1 MVGKAVTS
9 PTPIVLDCD
18 PGHDDA
24 MAILLAVGSP
34 QVELLAVTT
43 CFGNCSLEDATRN
56 ARQIL
61 TLAGVHNVPVARGA
75 EGPISGQTHLGNYV
89 HGESGL
95 DGPEMPAPDVPED
108 GRGAVTLLS
117 DTIRGANRPVTVVV
131 TGPSTN
137 VARLLSQDPGV
148 KASIERI
155 VFMGGST
162 DRGNHTPY
170 AEFNVFAD
178 PEALDVILASGVP
191 VYMVGLNLTHQALA
205 TPEVVERL
213 ESMPHSLGQ
222 TAAAWMGFF
231 GSSYQRVWRFDAP
244 PLHDPCTIAAVIDPE
259 VITWEESFVSV
270 ELDGRWT
277 RGATSVDLFARWPEQ
292 RPNVH
297 VAMILDVDRY
307 WDLLIRTV
315 DHLGRQG

>member
-1 MVGKAVTS
+1 MTG

-34 QVELLAVTT
+34 RVDLLAVTT

-56 ARQIL
+56 ARQVL
-61 TLAGVHNVPVARGA
+61 TLAGAHGVPVARGA
-75 EGPISGQTHLGNYV
+75 EGPLVGQAHLGNYV
-89 HGESGL
+89 HGASGL
-95 DGPEMPAPDVPED
+95 DGPEMPIPDVPED
-108 GRGAVTLLS
+108 PRDAVALLR
-117 DTIRGANRPVTVVV
+117 DVIRSADRPVSVVV

-137 VARLLSQDPGV
+137 VARLLTEDPGIQPQV
-148 KASIERI
+148 ERI

-162 DRGNHTPY
+162 ERGNHTPY

-178 PEALDVILASGVP
+178 PEALDVVVRSGVP

-205 TPEVVERL
+205 TPDVVERL
-213 ESMPHSLGQ
+213 RSMPHALGQ

-231 GSSYQRVWRFDAP
+231 GSSYQRVWKFDAP
-244 PLHDPCTIAAVIDPE
+244 PLHDPCTIAALIDPE
-259 VITWEESFVSV
+259 VITWQESFVSV

-277 RGATSVDLFARWPEQ
+277 RGATSVDLFGRWPEQ
-292 RPNVH
+292 LPNAH
-297 VAMILDVDRY
+297 VAMALDVERY

-315 DHLGRQG
+315 DDLGRQG

>member
-1 MVGKAVTS
+1 MT
-9 PTPIVLDCD
+9 PTPVILDCD

-24 MAILLAVGSP
+24 MAILLSVGSP
-34 QVELLAVTT
+34 AIDLLAVTT
-43 CFGNCSLEDATRN
+43 CFGNCSVEDGTRN

-61 TLAGVHNVPVARGA
+61 TLAGATHVPVGRGA
-75 EGPISGQTHLGNYV
+75 SGPLVGEAHLGNYV
-89 HGESGL
+89 HGVTGL
-95 DGPEMPAPDVPED
+95 DGPPMPDPEVAED
-108 GRGAVTLLS
+108 SRGAVLLVK
-117 DTIRGANRPVTVVV
+117 DVLRGAERPVTIVI

-137 VARLLSQDPGV
+137 IATLLTDEPELS
-148 KASIERI
+148 SRIERI

-178 PEALDVILASGVP
+178 PEALDVVLGSGLP

-205 TPEVVERL
+205 TPDVVDRL
-213 ESMPHSLGQ
+213 QSMPHVLGQ

-231 GSSYQRVWRFDAP
+231 GSSYHRVWKFDAP

-259 VITWEESFVSV
+259 VISWQESFVSV
-270 ELDGRWT
+270 ELDGQWT
-277 RGATSVDLFARWPEQ
+277 RGATSVDLFGRWPEQ
-292 RPNVH
+292 LPNVH
-297 VAMILDVDRY
+297 VATTLDVERY

-315 DHLGRQG
+315 DELGS

>member
-1 MVGKAVTS
+1 
-9 PTPIVLDCD
+9 
-18 PGHDDA
+18 

-34 QVELLAVTT
+34 EVELLAVTT

-75 EGPISGQTHLGNYV
+75 AGPLRGQTYLGNYV
-89 HGESGL
+89 HGASGL
-95 DGPEMPAPDVPED
+95 DGPEMPEPQVRED
-108 GRGAVTLLS
+108 ERDAVALLS
-117 DTIRGANRPVTVVV
+117 DIIRGADRPVTVVV

-137 VARLLSQDPGV
+137 VARLLSQDSGIE
-148 KASIERI
+148 ASIERI
-155 VFMGGST
+155 IFMGGST

-213 ESMPHSLGQ
+213 KSMPHSLGQ

-259 VITWEESFVSV
+259 VIEWEESFVSV

-277 RGATSVDLFARWPEQ
+277 RGATSVDLFARWPEHK
-292 RPNVH
+292 PNAH
-297 VAMILDVDRY
+297 VAMVLDVERY
-307 WDLLIRTV
+307 WDLLIQSV